1 MKDNFAL
8 FPHFTHSDATL
19 VLLQT
24 LTHTHTHTHTHK
36 PTSNMTSKRWE
47 SKLGKTMLL
56 VKSIL
61 DF

>member
-24 LTHTHTHTHTHK
+24 LTHTHTHK

-56 VKSIL
+56 VKFIL

>member
-8 FPHFTHSDATL
+8 FPNFTHSDATL

-24 LTHTHTHTHTHK
+24 LTHTHTHTHK